1 MEKPSRY
8 HPNSLAPE
16 GALNYVPSGACIKE
30 QPMNQDFKD
39 PSTRVSIQMER
50 ETRKAKLASYRE
62 AWAQS
67 EWVLDFL
74 RSESGTPTTPATEEE
89 IIQWATKS
97 TN

>member
-1 MEKPSRY
+1 
-8 HPNSLAPE
+8 
-16 GALNYVPSGACIKE
+16 
-30 QPMNQDFKD
+30 MNQEFKD
-39 PSTRVSIQMER
+39 PLARVRIQQER
-50 ETRKAKLASYRE
+50 QARKAKLAGYRE